1 MIGKQ
6 IKGTSFRG
14 VLNYLHAKEGT
25 RLIGGNMAGKNPRT
39 LAAEFRLGRE
49 LNPKLKRA
57 VYHAS
62 LSLPKTESLDDER
75 WRAIAS
81 DYLRGMGFEGSQY
94 VIYRHSDRSH
104 DHIHLVACRIRVTDG
119 STVSDSWD
127 YRRSEELIRSLEKQY
142 QLEAVP
148 SSRERETRAPTTG
161 EWRRQERTSQVGVRT
176 RLQTLIDQAT
186 QNCPTMPQF
195 IHRLK
200 EQGVDVRVG
209 YTRSGQVKGI
219 SYSLDGIAFSGTH
232 LGKAY
237 TFPGLQKYRG
247 VSYQLSQD
255 EEIRSDNA
263 LEPVNPS
270 IAPETLSSSVSF
282 LNASDRKDSK
292 LQSQTDSDFSVL
304 SPHQLEEVQ
313 PSLLLSTDT
322 VKVSSPAPP
331 PLPIH
336 LSQDE
341 VFKMLRTAQE
351 ALSRYGRGS
360 KNEKT
365 FNNPDYQ
372 IQQVASFKTYG
383 WEHCFTITAL
393 DGRGKVLEM
402 KGKSPQPLKIVENR
416 LDRQDVS
423 PFEEL
428 QQALDYFQ
436 QVRQLKQDAEIIL
449 WQYGVRDNSL
459 KSYGTFEGQKYRII
473 ADEQAFRI
481 IALDGRGEILNYPDD
496 PYTPHAEV
504 KAKANFTTEDVDLF
518 RTVASQI
525 AQQREKAFQQRSLQ
539 RSPERELER

>member
-6 IKGTSFRG
+6 IKGTNFRG
-14 VLNYLHAKEGT
+14 VLNYLHVKEGA

-49 LNPKLKRA
+49 LNPNLKRA

-104 DHIHLVACRIRVTDG
+104 DHIHLVACRIRITDG

-161 EWRRQERTSQVGVRT
+161 EWRRKERTSQVGVRT
-176 RLQTLIDQAT
+176 RLQTLIDKAT

-209 YTRSGQVKGI
+209 YTRALQVKGI
-219 SYSLDGIAFSGTH
+219 SYSLEGIAFSGTH

-247 VSYQLSQD
+247 VSYDMSQD
-255 EEIRSDNA
+255 EEIRAVSA

-270 IAPETLSSSVSF
+270 IAPETL
-282 LNASDRKDSK
+282 KI
-292 LQSQTDSDFSVL
+292 QIQ
-304 SPHQLEEVQ
+304 
-313 PSLLLSTDT
+313 
-322 VKVSSPAPP
+322 P
-331 PLPIH
+331 PL
-336 LSQDE
+336 
-341 VFKMLRTAQE
+341 
-351 ALSRYGRGS
+351 
-360 KNEKT
+360 
-365 FNNPDYQ
+365 DY
-372 IQQVASFKTYG
+372 Y
-383 WEHCFTITAL
+383 
-393 DGRGKVLEM
+393 
-402 KGKSPQPLKIVENR
+402 
-416 LDRQDVS
+416 
-423 PFEEL
+423 
-428 QQALDYFQ
+428 Q
-436 QVRQLKQDAEIIL
+436 QVRQLKRDAERIL
-449 WQYGVRDNSL
+449 WQYGVRENPL
-459 KSYGTFEGQKYRII
+459 KSYGTFEGQKYRIVS
-473 ADEQAFRI
+473 DEQAFRI
-481 IALDGRGEILNYPDD
+481 ISKDGRGEILNYPDD
-496 PYTPHAEV
+496 PYTSHAEV
-504 KAKANFTTEDVDLF
+504 RAQANFTQEDVDLF

-525 AQQREKAFQQRSLQ
+525 AQQREKASQQCFLQ
-539 RSPERELER
+539 TSPERELER